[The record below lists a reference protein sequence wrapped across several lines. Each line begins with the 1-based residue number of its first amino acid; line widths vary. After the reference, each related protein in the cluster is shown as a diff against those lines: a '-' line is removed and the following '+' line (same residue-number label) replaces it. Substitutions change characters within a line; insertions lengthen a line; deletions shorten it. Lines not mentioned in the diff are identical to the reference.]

1 MVMMPRRLLALLL
14 AARAITTATA
24 SLTFLCNDQCTCIG
38 DDCGYASTGETVE
51 FVEPTSPNA
60 VPCRDDS
67 DCEDASPREGPYYE
81 ACWTVADDPP
91 FPSNELRVSYCAE
104 ERPRRRLRFSNYVDD
119 RCFFV
124 EGGDFYTDG
133 ITLAAVGAEEADEVF
148 ACAAARLAGVPQ
160 SRVVLLEIEQGFP
173 QVNANF
179 VIAVRGEAEA
189 RAVQTRLKY
198 GDGTP
203 PPVPLPPF
211 DVPPVP
217 LPPTGRRLN
226 TGSEGNERAT
236 EAIKACAE
244 TRSTAPLAWRDASVN
259 PFVAPPRVVQER
271 AIPAD
276 VRGCCCGATGAPDDE
291 PIIPVPVP
299 LPFAFEEPPA
309 PTPVPTITTT
319 TETSRPYAESTTT
332 TTRDE

>member
-1 MVMMPRRLLALLL
+1 MLMPRRLVALLL

-24 SLTFLCNDQCTCIG
+24 SLTFLCLDQCTCIG

-51 FVEPTSPNA
+51 FVDPTTPTGARNPNV

-67 DCEDASPREGPYYE
+67 DCEDASPAEGPYYE

-160 SRVVLLEIEQGFP
+160 SRIVLLEIEQGFP
-173 QVNANF
+173 QVIANF

-211 DVPPVP
+211 DVPSPVP
-217 LPPTGRRLN
+217 LPPGRRLN

-236 EAIKACAE
+236 EAIKECAA
-244 TRSTAPLAWRDASVN
+244 TRSATKSTSTSWQGASVD
-259 PFVAPPRVVQER
+259 PYVAPARVVQER
-271 AIPAD
+271 EIPAD
-276 VRGCCCGATGAPDDE
+276 VQGCCCGADP
-291 PIIPVPVP
+291 
-299 LPFAFEEPPA
+299 
-309 PTPVPTITTT
+309 
-319 TETSRPYAESTTT
+319 
-332 TTRDE
+332 